1 MTGRPQ
7 KPKRYPEAIC
17 TERQWVERYAESVE
31 PFYPPLHLVCNR
43 RKLNKLE
50 GNAYEEYEQR
60 CIEKTKQVRYRAW
73 KRGRGSYCEISLTT
87 YKWAKETLGLPDSP
101 FESQPAMGLSA
112 ILKTTSDDESNE
124 DE

>member
-17 TERQWVERYAESVE
+17 TERQWVERYSESVE

-60 CIEKTKQVRYRAW
+60 CIEKTKR
-73 KRGRGSYCEISLTT
+73 L
-87 YKWAKETLGLPDSP
+87 LP
-101 FESQPAMGLSA
+101 
-112 ILKTTSDDESNE
+112 TTSPMTTSKKVIPS
-124 DE
+124 